1 MDCLNVLLKAGRD
14 LEVVIQMSCYLETP
28 CPGPKVG
35 IPFLR
40 WQQSQMQRLK
50 ETKFA
55 QDIIILADSS
65 ESQGKLIVKEW

>member
-1 MDCLNVLLKAGRD
+1 ML
-14 LEVVIQMSCYLETP
+14 
-28 CPGPKVG
+28 
-35 IPFLR
+35 
-40 WQQSQMQRLK
+40 RLK